1 MHGSN
6 NSVSKC
12 MKQTLTVLNA
22 IKGKSTIIFGYFS
35 TLLSVIDRIG
45 RQKGSKHIENLN
57 NTVNQLDLIEIY
69 ITLYLTAAEHT
80 LF

>member
-6 NSVSKC
+6 NRVSKC
-12 MKQTLTVLNA
+12 TKQKLTALNA